1 MFIGLLGAPGSDAD
15 EIVHFLT
22 KEYSFKHV
30 GISSNKKSPSGEI
43 VLYENSDDLLN
54 SVTSQWMD
62 NFVTSDVQHI
72 DDIDLYIKRPFFLL
86 ITVDSNLLIKYKRYT
101 KLNPNTTLEQFCEIS
116 DTFALNIMTKHQDQ
130 ANLKLVNNVFQ
141 NKNQLSTGIKSLD
154 LLNPNR
160 LRPSWD
166 SYFMKFTDFAAQ
178 RSNCMRRRVG
188 CVIVRNNRIIAT
200 GYNGTARGVK
210 NCNEGGCQ
218 RCNQAAL
225 NGTGVGLNTCLCLH
239 AEENALL
246 EAGRSRVE
254 DGAILYCNT
263 CPCLTCT
270 IKIVQCGITEVVYS
284 QSYSMDE
291 LSAKVFGEAG
301 IKFRQFVPPAYGTV
315 LIQ

>member
-1 MFIGLLGAPGSDAD
+1 MFIGLLGTPGSDTTG
-15 EIVHFLT
+15 IVDCLV
-22 KEYSFKHV
+22 KEYDFKQV
-30 GISSNKKSPSGEI
+30 GLSSSGNTPSEGI
-43 VLYENSDDLLN
+43 VNYENSDDLLN
-54 SVTSQWMD
+54 YVTSKWMD
-62 NFVTSDVQHI
+62 NFVTSDVQYI
-72 DDIDLYIKRPFFLL
+72 EDIDLFIKRPFFLL
-86 ITVDSNLLIKYKRYT
+86 ITVDSNLLVKFKRYKET
-101 KLNPNTTLEQFCEIS
+101 YPHTSLEQFCQLC
-116 DTFALNIMTKHQDQ
+116 DTFNNEIMIKHQDQ
-130 ANLKLVNNVFQ
+130 ADLKIVNHVLN
-141 NKNQLSTGIKSLD
+141 NKDQLLKSIKSLD

-178 RSNCMRRRVG
+178 RCNCMRRRVG

-200 GYNGTARGVK
+200 GYNGTARGIK
-210 NCNEGGCQ
+210 NCNEGGCP
-218 RCNQAAL
+218 RCNNAAG

-246 EAGRSRVE
+246 EAGRARVE

-270 IKIVQCGITEVVYS
+270 IKIVQCGISEVVYS

-291 LSAKVFGEAG
+291 LSAKVFSEAG
-301 IKFRQFVPPAYGTV
+301 VKFRQFVPPTQGTV

>member
-1 MFIGLLGAPGSDAD
+1 MFIGLLGAPGSAAE
-15 EIVHFLT
+15 EIVHCLT
-22 KEYSFKHV
+22 REYGFKHV
-30 GISSNKKSPSGEI
+30 GLSKSEKNREEDI
-43 VLYENSDDLLN
+43 VLYENSEDLLTD
-54 SVTSQWMD
+54 VTIHWRE
-62 NFVTSDVQHI
+62 NFVTCDVEHI
-72 DDIDLYIKRPFFLL
+72 EGIDMYIKRPFFLL
-86 ITVDSNLLIKYKRYT
+86 ITVDSSLLVKFKRYT
-101 KLNPNTTLEQFCEIS
+101 KTIQQVTLEDFCQLS
-116 DTFALNIMTKHQDQ
+116 DAFAIEVMDQHQDQ
-130 ANLKLVNNVFQ
+130 ANLKIVNNVLDDP
-141 NKNQLSTGIKSLD
+141 KLLLTKIKSLD

-210 NCNEGGCQ
+210 NCNEGGCY
-218 RCNQAAL
+218 RCNNAAV
-225 NGTGVGLNTCLCLH
+225 NGTGVGLSTCLCLH

-246 EAGRSRVE
+246 EAGRARVE
-254 DGAILYCNT
+254 DCAILYCNT

-291 LSAKVFGEAG
+291 ASAKVFKEAG
-301 IKFRQFVPPAYGTV
+301 VKFRQFVPPTQGTV